1 MTRGSPSGE
10 TSNPSK
16 RHRLRQPIRF
26 TAWQGLT
33 GGLAVA
39 VALTL
44 AGAATADRATPEAAL
59 SVPTVRDDLTP
70 KDRKRVE
77 AVTKPARD
85 FTKAERF
92 EAKSGGAAT
101 STKTADGNAFSHP
114 SENLTF
120 AGREQFFVGNGIF
133 KKLWVSAPSSTA
145 ASDGLGP
152 LYNARACQ
160 RCHLKDGRGH
170 PPGPNDNDT
179 TTMLMRLSVPP
190 STEEEKA
197 ALANFTTTR
206 IPEPTYGGQ
215 LQDFA
220 VPGLDAEGKIAITY
234 EEIPVALAG
243 GETASLRKP
252 TATVTNLGYGPM
264 AANVMT
270 SVRVANPMLG
280 LGLLEAIHPADI
292 LALADPDDAD
302 ADGISGRVSL
312 ARDPETGVLTVG
324 RFGWKATTPSVEVQ
338 AAEAFSGDI
347 GISTPLVTDAFGECS
362 IAQQICRDMPSGVQP
377 RLGEVEAPDPILDLV
392 TFYSK
397 NLAVPERRDVDDPDV
412 LAGKAL
418 FYAAGCASCHVP
430 KFVTSRRAA
439 NDEHRF
445 QLIWPYTDLLLH
457 DMGEGLA
464 DGRPVGSA
472 SGSEWRTPPLWGI
485 GLTETVN
492 GHTFFLHDG
501 RARNLLEAIL
511 WHGGEAEAA
520 KTRVVEMSPEER
532 RSLLKFLESL

>member
-1 MTRGSPSGE
+1 MPE
-10 TSNPSK
+10 T
-16 RHRLRQPIRF
+16 
-26 TAWQGLT
+26 
-33 GGLAVA
+33 
-39 VALTL
+39 TL
-44 AGAATADRATPEAAL
+44 SAPAT
-59 SVPTVRDDLTP
+59 RDDLSAED
-70 KDRKRVE
+70 KARVE
-77 AVTKPARD
+77 AVTRPATD

-101 STKTADGNAFSHP
+101 STKTPDGNAYSHP
-114 SENLTF
+114 SENLSF
-120 AGREQFFVGNGIF
+120 ADREQFFVGNGIF
-133 KKLWVSAPSSTA
+133 KKLWVSSPSSTA

-170 PPGPNDNDT
+170 PPGPNEDGI
-179 TTMLMRLSVPP
+179 TTMLLRLSVPP
-190 STEEEKA
+190 STAEEEA
-197 ALANFTTTR
+197 ALAAFTTTR

-215 LQDFA
+215 LQDHA
-220 VPGLDAEGKIAITY
+220 VAGLDIEGTVAIDY
-234 EEIPVALAG
+234 EEIEVALAG
-243 GETASLRKP
+243 GETATLRKP
-252 TATVTNLGYGPM
+252 TARVENLGYGPM
-264 AANVMT
+264 ANNVMT
-270 SVRVANPMLG
+270 SLRVANPMIG

-292 LALADPDDAD
+292 IAHADPDDAD
-302 ADGISGRVSL
+302 GDGISGRLSL
-312 ARDPETGVLTVG
+312 ARDPESGVLTLG
-324 RFGWKATTPSVEVQ
+324 RFGWKATTPSVRVQ
-338 AAEAFSGDI
+338 SAEAFSGDI

-362 IAQQICRDMPSGVQP
+362 IAQQVCRDMPSGVQE

-412 LAGKAL
+412 LRGKAL
-418 FYAAGCASCHVP
+418 FYEAGCASCHVP
-430 KFVTSRRAA
+430 KYVTSREAE
-439 NDEHRF
+439 NEEHRF

-457 DMGEGLA
+457 DMGDRLA

-472 SGSEWRTPPLWGI
+472 TGREWRTAPLWGI

-520 KTRVVEMSPEER
+520 RNRVVTMSPTER
-532 RSLLKFLESL
+532 KALLRFLESL